1 MKKTYK
7 FTILLLVSL
16 FSVLGVNAQGAKFG
30 HINSAELLASL
41 PEVKEAD
48 KKLQEF
54 AESMQGQLKLM
65 TNEYQ
70 QKVQAYQSQQANMA
84 DPIKE
89 AKVKEISDLETRI
102 QEFQQTAQESVSKK
116 KEELYS
122 PILKKAEDVI
132 VEIAKEKGYAYVFDT
147 SAGSVIYGQPS
158 DDMMDMVKKK
168 LAAMPATTTT
178 PDTKAPTTPPKT
190 GPKK

>member
-1 MKKTYK
+1 MKKIYK
-7 FTILLLVSL
+7 LTILAVVAL
-16 FSVLGVNAQGAKFG
+16 FTAVGVNAQSAKFG

-54 AESMQGQLKLM
+54 ATSMESQLKLM

-70 QKVQAYQSQQANMA
+70 SKVQAYQSQAATMA
-84 DPIKE
+84 DPIKD
-89 AKVKEISDLETRI
+89 AKVKEISDLEARI
-102 QEFQQTAQESVSKK
+102 QEFQQTAQESVTKK

-122 PILKKAEDVI
+122 PILKKTEDVI
-132 VEIAKEKGYAYVFDT
+132 VEMAKEKGYSYVFDT
-147 SAGSVIYGQPS
+147 SAGSVIYGQAS
-158 DDMMDMVKKK
+158 DDMMEMVKKK
-168 LAAMPATTTT
+168 LASMPAST
-178 PDTKAPTTPPKT
+178 PAAAPTTPAKTT